1 MVHVGNG
8 GLVILLFGIHA
19 AAADVAFRLKA
30 VQADG
35 LVVVVHRLERIAQ
48 EEVGGAPVQ
57 IGRRILGLFADIAV
71 EVFHRLVETL
81 GQEMGHTPAVI
92 DTNLAGTQR
101 KGLFKI
107 RKGLVVL
114 AETAAGNG
122 PVVVS
127 VGKDGI
133 QPDRSVKVCPRAPQV
148 TQVVFGDAAEE
159 EGPIIGG
166 IQAGQDVKLLNSIG
180 ILPFRQG
187 AAPPEVEDIFV
198 VLPKAQ
204 DPGQQQ
210 KQ

>member
-19 AAADVAFRLKA
+19 AAPDVTFRLKT
-30 VQADG
+30 VQPDG

-71 EVFHRLVETL
+71 EVFHRLVEAL
-81 GQEMGHTPAVI
+81 GQEMGHAPAVI
-92 DTNLAGTQR
+92 DANLTGSQR
-101 KGLFKI
+101 EGLFKV
-107 RKGLVVL
+107 REGLVVL
-114 AETAAGNG
+114 AETTAGDG

-133 QPDRSVKVCPRAPQV
+133 QPDRSVEVCPRTPQV

-159 EGPIIGG
+159 EGPVIGG

-198 VLPKAQ
+198 ILGEAQ
-204 DPGQQQ
+204 GPAQQQ

>member
-1 MVHVGNG
+1 
-8 GLVILLFGIHA
+8 
-19 AAADVAFRLKA
+19 
-30 VQADG
+30 
-35 LVVVVHRLERIAQ
+35 
-48 EEVGGAPVQ
+48 
-57 IGRRILGLFADIAV
+57 
-71 EVFHRLVETL
+71 
-81 GQEMGHTPAVI
+81 MGHTPAVI
-92 DTNLAGTQR
+92 DANLTGTQR

-122 PVVVS
+122 PVMVAVRKNG
-127 VGKDGI
+127 V
-133 QPDRSVKVCPRAPQV
+133 QPDRPVEVRPRPPQV
-148 TQVVFGDAAEE
+148 AQVVFGDAAEE